1 VIFWLMSH
9 GLTVGD
15 SALAMPFNVVL
26 VLGIVLP
33 LSALTYYAVERPAM
47 KWKKRPTRIPDS
59 PHQEP
64 LSSSALS

>member
-1 VIFWLMSH
+1 
-9 GLTVGD
+9 
-15 SALAMPFNVVL
+15 LAMPFNVVL

-47 KWKKRPTRIPDS
+47 KRKKRPTRIPDS

-64 LSSSALS
+64 LASSALS